1 MTFKLNLENLQ
12 QLCYLERA
20 VKKKAAALQRQSQER
35 QQHVRGTI
43 RSTVLGGF
51 GCKGGGGGDN
61 QSTAMKLEKSGPTNE
76 RICYNAKE
84 FGLDSVGSRVPMT
97 SLRVK

>member
-1 MTFKLNLENLQ
+1 MLFRKGSKE
-12 QLCYLERA
+12 
-20 VKKKAAALQRQSQER
+20 AAALQRQSQER

-43 RSTVLGGF
+43 RSTVLGDF
-51 GCKGGGGGDN
+51 GCKGGGPGDN

-84 FGLDSVGSRVPMT
+84 FGLDSVGNRVPTT